1 LFSEKFT
8 GRCVFFTPIM
18 SFYLVC
24 LFFKLLELIF

>member
-24 LFFKLLELIF
+24 LFF